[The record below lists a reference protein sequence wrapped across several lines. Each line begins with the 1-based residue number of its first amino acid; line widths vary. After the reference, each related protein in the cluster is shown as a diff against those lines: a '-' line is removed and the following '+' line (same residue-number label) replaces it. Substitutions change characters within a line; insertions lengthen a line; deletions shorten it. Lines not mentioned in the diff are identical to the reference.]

1 MLEMQN
7 TGEIGKRNQVYQ
19 VIEYVFFA
27 FGIPALCVLL
37 CKMNDSHMFNLY
49 RFDPQ
54 WHDGNHLYYWIATV
68 FYATNILLFILYEKG
83 YLHCSEG

>member
-1 MLEMQN
+1 M
-7 TGEIGKRNQVYQ
+7 
-19 VIEYVFFA
+19 
-27 FGIPALCVLL
+27 
-37 CKMNDSHMFNLY
+37 MFNLY